1 MVHRQ
6 SMPASQRAKQFMPF
20 AAIKG
25 LEEALE
31 QKKRALRRPPRLPLS
46 EEESKALDRAL
57 RRLKKGMWVRLSLY
71 EGEDVLTACG
81 RVERIDPANRTLQ
94 LLGRTV
100 PFGDIRRLSF
110 EEED

>member
-1 MVHRQ
+1 
-6 SMPASQRAKQFMPF
+6 
-20 AAIKG
+20 
-25 LEEALE
+25 
-31 QKKRALRRPPRLPLS
+31 
-46 EEESKALDRAL
+46 
-57 RRLKKGMWVRLSLY
+57 MWVRLSLY

-81 RVERIDPANRTLQ
+81 RVERIDPANRTLR